1 MKTRQKDNQWKSG
14 KKRKLTKWVSLTAL
28 LWPMGNI
35 GCSTNTNIAILHP
48 EIHPSRST
56 IAKKKQGMYTETLH
70 ISPNQRAMIYS
81 ATLEQIGNGCQHLAF
96 SRIEPILPA
105 LYTKILQINQEN
117 RITALYQTTLVEN
130 WQKWGLSLLVNMR
143 WFTWSR
149 LIHNLLTYPVEWWL
163 CR

>member
-35 GCSTNTNIAILHP
+35 GRTTNTNIASWNSPIK
-48 EIHPSRST
+48 IHHS
-56 IAKKKQGMYTETLH
+56 KKSKALYTETLH
-70 ISPNQRAMIYS
+70 MSPNQRAMIYS

-117 RITALYQTTLVEN
+117 RITAPYQTTLVEN
-130 WQKWGLSLLVNMR
+130 WQKWDLSLLVNMR